1 VEYFHSQMFINKN
14 TINYLQVS

>member
-14 TINYLQVS
+14 PINYLQVS